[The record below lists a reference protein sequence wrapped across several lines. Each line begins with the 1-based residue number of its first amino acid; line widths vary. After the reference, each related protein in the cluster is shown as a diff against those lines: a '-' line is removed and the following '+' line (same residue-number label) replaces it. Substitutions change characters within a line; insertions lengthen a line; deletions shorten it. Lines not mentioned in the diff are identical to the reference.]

1 MDSFIGWIGGKKA
14 LRDQIIQRFPPDV
27 CRYIEVFGGAGWV
40 LLRQEKHAPLEVYN
54 DADGELV
61 NLFRCVKFHATEL
74 QRELQW
80 CINSREVFND
90 YRVGAPGLTDIQ
102 RAARFFVLVK
112 YSYGCDRSSYGCI
125 SKPGVANTIE
135 GLEEI
140 HQRLQR
146 VVIEHKDFADLIRV
160 YDRPDA
166 LFYCDPPYMGS
177 EGHYEEK
184 FTRADHVRLRDTL
197 KSIKG
202 HFLLSYNDCPGVREL
217 YEGFTIEEV
226 SREHN
231 MAKRYGA
238 GRYAEVLIQK
248 CQ

>member
-14 LRDQIIQRFPPDV
+14 LRDQIIQRFPPGMG
-27 CRYIEVFGGAGWV
+27 RYIEAFGGAGWV
-40 LLRQEKHAPLEVYN
+40 LLRKEKHASMEVYN
-54 DADGELV
+54 DAAGDLV
-61 NLFRCVKFHATEL
+61 NLFRCVKFHPAEL

-125 SKPGVANTIE
+125 SKPGVVNTIE
-135 GLEEI
+135 DLEHV

-146 VVIEHKDFADLIRV
+146 VVIEHKDFADLVRV

-184 FTRADHVRLRDTL
+184 FTQADHVRLRDTL
-197 KSIKG
+197 QDIQG
-202 HFLLSYNDCPGVREL
+202 RVLLSYNDSPAIREL
-217 YEGFTIEEV
+217 YEGFTIEAV
-226 SREHN
+226 KREHN
-231 MAKRYGA
+231 LAKRYGA
-238 GRYAEVLIQK
+238 GRYAELLIK
-248 CQ
+248 NY

>member
-14 LRDQIIQRFPPDV
+14 LRDQIIQRFPPEV
-27 CRYIEVFGGAGWV
+27 GRYIEVFGGAGWV
-40 LLRQEKHAPLEVYN
+40 LLRKDKHAPLEVYN

-61 NLFRCVKFHATEL
+61 NLFRCVKFHPAEL
-74 QRELQW
+74 QRELLW
-80 CINSREVFND
+80 CVNSREVFND

-125 SKPGVANTIE
+125 SKSGVSNAIAD
-135 GLEEI
+135 LELV

-146 VVIEHKDFADLIRV
+146 VVIERKDFADLIRV

-184 FTRADHVRLRDTL
+184 FTQADHVRLRDTL
-197 KSIKG
+197 QGIQG
-202 HFLLSYNDCPGVREL
+202 RFLLSYNDSTAIREL

-231 MAKRYGA
+231 IAKRYEA
-238 GRYAEVLIQK
+238 GKYAELLIRNY
-248 CQ
+248 